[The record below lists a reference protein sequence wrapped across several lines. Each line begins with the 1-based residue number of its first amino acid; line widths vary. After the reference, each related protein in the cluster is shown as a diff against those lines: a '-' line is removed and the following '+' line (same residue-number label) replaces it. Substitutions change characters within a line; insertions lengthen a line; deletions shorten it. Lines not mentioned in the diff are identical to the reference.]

1 MPGYCS
7 AATEESRR
15 KKIIC
20 ALVLLTAILTPIV
33 NEQLFPWLLE
43 LAQSCAPAREVLEFL
58 TEQNFSFSV
67 SYITTFSLFYWLADM
82 FFWVVPPLFKMPNL
96 CGTWEGTL
104 HSNYNNDHT
113 DIPMTLKIK
122 QRWMTIHCTAQFPQS
137 SSESEMAR
145 VYRKNDDEVRLEFAY
160 SNESQAEGVEQR
172 SYHGYN
178 YFTVRGNTMNGL
190 YFTDRKIKGSD
201 KTTAGHMNLQK
212 VSAGEL
218 FKRKA
223 SSMVSSLTL
232 KRNCGNKLPDP
243 ADHQPPSSV

>member
-1 MPGYCS
+1 MHGYCS
-7 AATEESRR
+7 AGAEESRR

-33 NEQLFPWLLE
+33 NGQLFPRLLE
-43 LAQSCAPAREVLEFL
+43 LAQSCAPARKVLEFL

-67 SYITTFSLFYWLADM
+67 SYITTFSLFYWLADV
-82 FFWVVPPLFKMPNL
+82 FFWVVPPIFKMPNL

-104 HSNYNNDHT
+104 HSNYNGGTN
-113 DIPMTLKIK
+113 IPMKLKIK

-160 SNESQAEGVEQR
+160 ANESQAKGVEQR

-178 YFTVRGNTMNGL
+178 YFTVRGNTMNGF
-190 YFTDRKIKGSD
+190 YFTDRRIDSSGKTSAGSMD
-201 KTTAGHMNLQK
+201 LQK
-212 VSAGEL
+212 VPAVEL

-232 KRNCGNKLPDP
+232 KHKGESDLPDH